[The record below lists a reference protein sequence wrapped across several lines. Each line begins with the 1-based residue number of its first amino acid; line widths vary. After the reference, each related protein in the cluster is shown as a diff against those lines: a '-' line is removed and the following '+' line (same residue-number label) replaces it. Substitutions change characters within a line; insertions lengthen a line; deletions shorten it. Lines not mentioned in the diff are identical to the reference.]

1 MSRPTCKP
9 SPATPALPNNPAAV
23 YTRDNVSTIT
33 FVTAFAREERQRLAD
48 LLLTVGPDQPTLCAG
63 WTTRDLAAHLV
74 VRERRPDAAAGVILP
89 PLREHGERIRRATA
103 ARPFPEIVDDVRNPP
118 WWSPV
123 SNPLLDELTNTV
135 EFFVHHED
143 VRRGVPGW
151 QPRELTEEHGRAI
164 WRAVQFTGK
173 MALRR
178 VRMPVRIR
186 EANGYGQFTA
196 GGESAQV
203 TVVAPAG
210 ELALFLSGR
219 QRAARAEVEG
229 PVEQVERLRTAN
241 LAV

>member
-1 MSRPTCKP
+1 M
-9 SPATPALPNNPAAV
+9 
-23 YTRDNVSTIT
+23 
-33 FVTAFAREERQRLAD
+33 TAFAREERQRLAD
-48 LLLTVGPDQPTLCAG
+48 LLLQAGPDQPTLCAG
-63 WTTRDLAAHLV
+63 WTTRDLAAHIV

-103 ARPFPEIVDDVRNPP
+103 ARPFPEIVADVRNPP

-135 EFFVHHED
+135 EFFIHHED
-143 VRRGVPGW
+143 VRRGTAGW
-151 QPRELTEEHGRAI
+151 EPRDLADDHARAI

-178 VRMPVRIR
+178 VRMPVRVR
-186 EANGYGQFTA
+186 EANGYGEFTV
-196 GGESAQV
+196 GGESAQLM
-203 TVVAPAG
+203 VVAPAG

-229 PVEQVERLRTAN
+229 PAEQAERLRTAN

>member
-1 MSRPTCKP
+1 
-9 SPATPALPNNPAAV
+9 
-23 YTRDNVSTIT
+23 
-33 FVTAFAREERQRLAD
+33 VTAFAREERQRLAD
-48 LLLTVGPDQPTLCAG
+48 LLLQVGPDQPTLCAG
-63 WTTRDLAAHLV
+63 WTTRDLAAHVV

-103 ARPFPEIVDDVRNPP
+103 ARPFPEIVADVRNPP

-135 EFFVHHED
+135 EFFIHHED
-143 VRRGVPGW
+143 VRRGADGW
-151 QPRELTEEHGRAI
+151 QPRDLAEDHARAI

-178 VRMPVRIR
+178 VRMPVRVR
-186 EANGYGQFTA
+186 EANGFGEFTV
-196 GGESAQV
+196 GGESAQLM
-203 TVVAPAG
+203 VVAPAG

-229 PVEQVERLRTAN
+229 PVEQAERLRAAN
-241 LAV
+241 LGV

>member
-1 MSRPTCKP
+1 M
-9 SPATPALPNNPAAV
+9 
-23 YTRDNVSTIT
+23 
-33 FVTAFAREERQRLAD
+33 
-48 LLLTVGPDQPTLCAG
+48 
-63 WTTRDLAAHLV
+63 
-74 VRERRPDAAAGVILP
+74 ILP

-103 ARPFPEIVDDVRNPP
+103 ARPFPEIVADVRNPP

-135 EFFVHHED
+135 EFFIHHED
-143 VRRGVPGW
+143 VRRGADGW
-151 QPRELTEEHGRAI
+151 QPRDLAEDHARAI

-178 VRMPVRIR
+178 VRMPVRVR
-186 EANGYGQFTA
+186 EANGYGEFTV
-196 GGESAQV
+196 GGESAQL

-229 PVEQVERLRTAN
+229 PVEQAERLRTAN
-241 LAV
+241 LGV

>member
-1 MSRPTCKP
+1 M
-9 SPATPALPNNPAAV
+9 
-23 YTRDNVSTIT
+23 
-33 FVTAFAREERQRLAD
+33 TAFAREERQRLAD
-48 LLLTVGPDQPTLCAG
+48 LLLEVGPDRPTLCAG
-63 WTTRDLAAHLV
+63 WTTRDLAAHIV

-89 PLREHGERIRRATA
+89 PLRERGERIRRATA
-103 ARPFPEIVDDVRNPP
+103 ARPYPEIIADVRNPP

-135 EFFVHHED
+135 EFFIHHED
-143 VRRGVPGW
+143 IRRGAAGW
-151 QPRELTEEHGRAI
+151 EPRDLAEDHARAI

-178 VRMPVRIR
+178 VRMPVRVR
-186 EANGYGQFTA
+186 EANGYGEFTV
-196 GGESAQV
+196 GGESAQLM
-203 TVVAPAG
+203 VVAPAG

-229 PVEQVERLRTAN
+229 PVEQAERLRTAN